1 MIVVSGEITIDPAHR
16 DAALELTSV
25 VVAATLQEDGCIT
38 YGFWA
43 DPADPGR
50 FRVFEE
56 WASMDALLAHFGQP
70 HMATFLEGMGGLDI
84 RSSDIQQYEV
94 IDKRPVGT

>member
-1 MIVVSGEITIDPAHR
+1 MIVVSGEIVIDPADR
-16 DAALELTSV
+16 DVALDAAAT
-25 VVAATLQEDGCIT
+25 VVAATLEEEGCVT

-56 WASMDALLAHFGQP
+56 WASPDALLAHFGQP
-70 HMATFLEGMGGLDI
+70 HMATFLEVMGGLDV

-94 IDKRPVGT
+94 SDKRPVGT